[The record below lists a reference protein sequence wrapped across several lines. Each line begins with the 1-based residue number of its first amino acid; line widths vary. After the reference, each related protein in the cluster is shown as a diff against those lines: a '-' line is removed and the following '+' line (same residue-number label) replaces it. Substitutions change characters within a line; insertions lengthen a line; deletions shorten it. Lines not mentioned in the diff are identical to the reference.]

1 MTRSIHPVTRRAFVA
16 GALAAPAMVACDPRP
31 AQPTTPPQEAAMIT
45 VRPALER
52 FHTRIGWLD
61 SWHSFSF
68 GHHQDPAHMGFGVL
82 RVINEDRVMAGQGF
96 ATHGHKDME
105 IVSYVVDGALGH
117 KDSMGNGSTIVPGDI
132 QRMSAGT
139 GVMHSEM
146 NPQKDKPVHFLQ
158 IWLLPKSRGI
168 APGYAQEH
176 FSADTRRDRL
186 RLVASDTPRDG
197 AIAIHSDVDLYASL
211 LSKGRSVEVPLT
223 RAGRGWV
230 QLVKGHVDVADGSDT
245 VRLGPGDGA
254 AIVGSRVALSASEDA
269 ELLVFDLGLPA

>member
-1 MTRSIHPVTRRAFVA
+1 MTRSTHPVSRRAFVA
-16 GALAAPAMVACDPRP
+16 GALATPALVACDQRT
-31 AQPTTPPQEAAMIT
+31 ATPTTPAKEPAMIT

-82 RVINEDRVMAGQGF
+82 RVINEDRVTAGQGF

-176 FSADTRRDRL
+176 FDVASKTDRL
-186 RLVASDTPRDG
+186 RLVASDRPRDG

-211 LSKGRSVEVPLT
+211 LSRGQAVEVPLT

-230 QLVKGHVDVADGSDT
+230 QIVKGRVDVGDGSDT
-245 VRLGPGDGA
+245 VHLGPGDGA
-254 AIVGSRVALSASEDA
+254 AIVGRQLALRASEDA
-269 ELLVFDLGLPA
+269 ELLVFDLGVPA